1 MLSRRSFVATAFA
14 TAALPAYAQT
24 TPAPTSTTPWPSK
37 PIRLVVP
44 YAPGGTTD
52 VVARVVAEYLGKRLG
67 QNIIVDNKPGKGA
80 MVGTAMVAKALPDG
94 YTLLMSVI
102 SGLTIS
108 PTLYGGGEFDPMADF
123 IHVSIASTNPSVL
136 VVNPSFEA
144 KTFKDYVAYAK
155 ANPGKLAYATS
166 GAGSSNHLLGARM
179 SQVIGS
185 EMVHIPYRG
194 AGPAMVDTIAGN
206 VPSMFDSLPSA
217 APHIKAGKVI
227 ALAVSGEK
235 RSPAFPDVPTMKEL
249 GYPDLVSYSWFGI
262 SVPAKTPAPIV
273 ERIAADMQ
281 AILKEPAVVKR
292 WDEIGA
298 EPSTMTPA
306 EVTRFVKDEIDKWTP
321 VVKASG
327 ARPE

>member
-1 MLSRRSFVATAFA
+1 MFSRRTFVASALSA
-14 TAALPAYAQT
+14 IALPAYGQT
-24 TPAPTSTTPWPSK
+24 GPWPNK

-80 MVGTAMVAKALPDG
+80 MVGTALVAKAPPDG

-108 PTLYGGGEFDPMADF
+108 PALYGGGDFDPMADF

-136 VVNPSFEA
+136 VVNPAFEV

-166 GAGSSNHLLGARM
+166 GAGSSNHLLGVRL
-179 SQVIGS
+179 SQVIS
-185 EMVHIPYRG
+185 AEMVHVPYRG
-194 AGPAMVDTIAGN
+194 AGPAMIDTINGN

-217 APHIKAGKVI
+217 APHIKAGKVR
-227 ALAVSGEK
+227 ALAVSSEE
-235 RSPAFPDVPTMKEL
+235 RSPAFPDVPTMKEA
-249 GYPDLVSYSWFGI
+249 GYPDLISYSWFGI
-262 SVPAKTPAPIV
+262 SVSAKTPAPIV
-273 ERIAADMQ
+273 DRIATEMQ
-281 AILKEPAVVKR
+281 AVLKEPAVVKR
-292 WDEIGA
+292 WEEIGA
-298 EPSTMTPA
+298 APSTMTPA
-306 EVTRFVKDEIDKWTP
+306 EVTRFVQEEIDKWTP
-321 VVKASG
+321 VVKSSG
-327 ARPE
+327 AKPE

>member
-1 MLSRRSFVATAFA
+1 
-14 TAALPAYAQT
+14 
-24 TPAPTSTTPWPSK
+24 
-37 PIRLVVP
+37 VP

-80 MVGTAMVAKALPDG
+80 MVGTALVAKAPPDG

-108 PTLYGGGEFDPMADF
+108 PTLYGGGDFDPMADF

-136 VVNPSFEA
+136 VVNPAFEV

-166 GAGSSNHLLGARM
+166 GAGSSNHLLGVRL
-179 SQVIGS
+179 SQVAS
-185 EMVHIPYRG
+185 AEMVHVPYRG
-194 AGPAMVDTIAGN
+194 AGPAMIDTINGN

-217 APHIKAGKVI
+217 APHIKAGKVR
-227 ALAVSGEK
+227 ALAVSSEQ
-235 RSPAFPDVPTMKEL
+235 RSPAFPDVPTMKEA
-249 GYPDLVSYSWFGI
+249 GYPDLISYSWFGI

-273 ERIAADMQ
+273 DRIATEMQ
-281 AILKEPAVVKR
+281 AVLKEPAVDKR
-292 WDEIGA
+292 GEEIGA

-306 EVTRFVKDEIDKWTP
+306 EVTRFVQEEIDKWTP
-321 VVKASG
+321 VVKSSG
-327 ARPE
+327 AKPE

>member
-155 ANPGKLAYATS
+155 AHPGKLAYATS